1 MLLKKIICVFS
12 VLLIFFCNN
21 VFAATKED
29 VISAINKTY
38 TVGKETYRLPQK
50 IITKG
55 ENYLNKNKLS
65 SAQYDNI
72 LRCIDN
78 AVALAREVGT
88 TDIKKVSKEDL
99 NRALQILTEASASAN
114 LDLNE
119 ELAENDISISE
130 IVNPPPVVEPEI
142 PELPVVDEPVNA
154 ETNTGNE
161 QPTINNV
168 EKNEDKNKP
177 NNVGQTSNNQANND
191 QISNNQT
198 ADKTQTNID
207 INNSNETVPD
217 KIPTENNTN
226 VPTVGNTQN
235 STQNV
240 NKQGDIN
247 IEKLLTI
254 AIAVLIF
261 ILFVFILIFYLLF
274 KSNWNKI
281 LKYMLMIIFVIL
293 IIFVLV
299 VLVGLFYYMEEIK
312 LVYKLYYMF
321 N

>member
-12 VLLIFFCNN
+12 VLLVFFCNN

-29 VISAINKTY
+29 VITAINKTY
-38 TVGKETYRLPQK
+38 TVGNETFRLPQK

-55 ENYLNKNKLS
+55 ENYLKKNKLS
-65 SAQYDNI
+65 STQYDNI

-99 NRALQILTEASASAN
+99 KRALQILTEASASAN
-114 LDLNE
+114 VDLNK
-119 ELAENDISISE
+119 ELAENDINISE
-130 IVNPPPVVEPEI
+130 IVNQPPVVESETPPVIEPET
-142 PELPVVDEPVNA
+142 PDLPVTNEQVNA
-154 ETNTGNE
+154 ETNNNE
-161 QPTINNV
+161 TTIDNAQ
-168 EKNEDKNKP
+168 KNDDKNIIS
-177 NNVGQTSNNQANND
+177 NVGQIDNN
-191 QISNNQT
+191 
-198 ADKTQTNID
+198 TQTNSD

-217 KIPTENNTN
+217 NVPTENNSN

-261 ILFVFILIFYLLF
+261 VLFVFILIFYLLF

-293 IIFVLV
+293 IILVLV

>member
-1 MLLKKIICVFS
+1 M
-12 VLLIFFCNN
+12 
-21 VFAATKED
+21 
-29 VISAINKTY
+29 
-38 TVGKETYRLPQK
+38 
-50 IITKG
+50 
-55 ENYLNKNKLS
+55 
-65 SAQYDNI
+65 
-72 LRCIDN
+72 
-78 AVALAREVGT
+78 
-88 TDIKKVSKEDL
+88 
-99 NRALQILTEASASAN
+99 
-114 LDLNE
+114 
-119 ELAENDISISE
+119 
-130 IVNPPPVVEPEI
+130 
-142 PELPVVDEPVNA
+142 
-154 ETNTGNE
+154 
-161 QPTINNV
+161 
-168 EKNEDKNKP
+168 
-177 NNVGQTSNNQANND
+177 
-191 QISNNQT
+191 
-198 ADKTQTNID
+198 
-207 INNSNETVPD
+207 PD
-217 KIPTENNTN
+217 KIPAENNSN
-226 VPTVGNTQN
+226 VPTVDNTQN

>member
-38 TVGKETYRLPQK
+38 TVGDETYRLPQK

-119 ELAENDISISE
+119 ELAENDINISE
-130 IVNPPPVVEPEI
+130 IVNPPPAVEPEV
-142 PELPVVDEPVNA
+142 PDLPVVDETVKA

-161 QPTINNV
+161 QPTINN
-168 EKNEDKNKP
+168 EDKNKP
-177 NNVGQTSNNQANND
+177 NNVGQTNND

-198 ADKTQTNID
+198 DKTQTNID
-207 INNSNETVPD
+207 INNSDETVPD
-217 KIPTENNTN
+217 KIPAENNSN
-226 VPTVGNTQN
+226 VPTVDNTQN